1 MSCEIDGTLCT
12 WYNTRLM
19 LIYFLATCTFALFD
33 GLGSYLIFLP
43 TSMNVNVT
51 NIRIKGRFFHRDR
64 IVPVGTAL
72 NLVREPMNPYDPNA
86 IKVTYADR
94 PNEVIGYVPA
104 VHARTLAAY
113 MDSGLYQVTN
123 ALAVPAFQFYE
134 HEQDPNDNVDLNYTL
149 TSLAGRSRMNV
160 AAYCFAY
167 SS

>member
-1 MSCEIDGTLCT
+1 MQNRRYIRYVVQREIGADLFPG
-12 WYNTRLM
+12 NVQ
-19 LIYFLATCTFALFD
+19 IYFLATCTFALFD
-33 GLGSYLIFLP
+33 GLVSYLIFLP

-72 NLVREPMNPYDPNA
+72 NLVREPTNPYDPNA

-149 TSLAGRSRMNV
+149 TSLAG
-160 AAYCFAY
+160 AAE
-167 SS
+167 